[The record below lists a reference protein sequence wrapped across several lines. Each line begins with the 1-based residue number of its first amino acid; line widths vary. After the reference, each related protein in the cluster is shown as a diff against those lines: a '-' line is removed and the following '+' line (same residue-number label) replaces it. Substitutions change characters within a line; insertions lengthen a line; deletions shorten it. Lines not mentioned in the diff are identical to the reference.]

1 MSLPINLYSFIN
13 WLSKVVDYY
22 LNYYTKKILNQ
33 TLALCIKVLGTGLFL
48 LRYNESNIWN

>member
-13 WLSKVVDYY
+13 WLSKVVDYN
-22 LNYYTKKILNQ
+22 LNYYTKKFLNQ